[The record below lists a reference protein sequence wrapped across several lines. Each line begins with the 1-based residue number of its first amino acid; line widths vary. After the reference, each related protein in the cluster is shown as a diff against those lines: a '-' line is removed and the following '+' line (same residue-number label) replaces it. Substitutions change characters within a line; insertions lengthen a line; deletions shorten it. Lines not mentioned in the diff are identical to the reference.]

1 MKSHSNENELRFSF
15 PALLTQDL
23 KDGGFVVTFRDLPEA
38 ITQGDSEE
46 EALKEAVD
54 CIDEA
59 IAARIE
65 YDLDIPCPSSKHD
78 NEHFVRL
85 SILIALKTAL
95 TLAIR
100 ESKMSQVELAHNL
113 NIAPREVRRILD
125 PSHNTKAATMQRA
138 LEVFGKEIE
147 LCMF

>member
-1 MKSHSNENELRFSF
+1 MKSHSYENELRFSF
-15 PALLTQDL
+15 PALLTQDPE
-23 KDGGFVVTFRDLPEA
+23 DGGFIVTFRDLPEA

-59 IAARIE
+59 IATRIE
-65 YDLDIPCPSSKHD
+65 YDLDIPYPSCMHD

-85 SILIALKTAL
+85 SILIALKAAL
-95 TLAIR
+95 ALAKR
-100 ESKMSQVELAHNL
+100 ESKMSNAELARKL

-125 PSHNTKAATMQRA
+125 PSHNTKTETMQRA
-138 LEVFGKEIE
+138 LRVFGKEIE
-147 LCMF
+147 LSMS